1 MAGYKKRPQ
10 RKRGLLRKFG
20 GAVKQTLK
28 NRYMH
33 KGGYNIAQIM
43 KDVSLLKTMVNAEK
57 KHYFNVS
64 QGNLLA
70 QCSGATGQGL
80 YNQDITPIPSQ
91 GTTSTTRVG
100 NSIKMHSSMMKLQ
113 FYQMSACTQP
123 VRVRLVIFKVKGSPQ
138 TVSTFVANVFE
149 LNQFVLNSG
158 SPAIVDLNS
167 SFNPD
172 FYGTFQIVVDRKYTI
187 KPDQFSGQQSIRSI
201 DIPLKWNHHVRFATD
216 GSQTLSDGQ
225 LILVLLADSGNWDAS
240 TASTLTNVAVPA
252 VSTGLSFDYSIMNYY
267 YDN

>member
-80 YNQDITPIPSQ
+80 YNQDITPIPAQ
-91 GTTSTTRVG
+91 GTTTTTRIG
-100 NSIKMHSSMMKLQ
+100 NSIKMHSSIMKLQ
-113 FYQMSACTQP
+113 FYQSADTTQAIK
-123 VRVRLVIFKVKGSPQ
+123 VRMVIVKVKGSPQ
-138 TVSTFVANVFE
+138 TVSTFVANAFE
-149 LNQFVLNSG
+149 LNQFVLNAG
-158 SPAIVDLNS
+158 NAAIVDYNS
-167 SFNPD
+167 SYNPD
-172 FYGTFQIVVDRKYTI
+172 YFGQFEIVTERKFYIP
-187 KPDQFSGQQSIRSI
+187 PDQVSGVKSIKSYN
-201 DIPLKWNHHVRFATD
+201 IPLKWNHHVRFATD